1 MPQVR
6 GPVQGHDLE
15 GSVAARP
22 RATVEHRQAG
32 AGGDSPEDALRR
44 RLEGAERGPAEAAA
58 CALWVRREL
67 TARSRLI
74 RDGHFREIEA
84 SDLSLLFRLY
94 DARFFGGT
102 LRRALDAHG
111 RLRFRLSSRMTSAAG
126 KTLVLPPRPQRVYEI
141 VVSTH
146 LLFTNFHDRG
156 RGVEVNGVPCR
167 DRLEALQRIFE
178 HELLHLAEL
187 LAFGSSSCRTR
198 GFRERA
204 QRLFGH
210 GDVTHRLITV
220 RERAAEVHGLRAGDR
235 VAFTFDG
242 VRRQGRINRITKRA
256 TVLVEDRGGTPYSDG
271 RRYLAFYVPLSEL
284 TPVGARGTAEP

>member
-6 GPVQGHDLE
+6 GAVQGHDLE
-15 GSVAARP
+15 GPLEARP
-22 RATVEHRQAG
+22 RATVEHRQVP
-32 AGGDSPEDALRR
+32 AGGKPSQEALRR
-44 RLEGAERGPAEAAA
+44 GLDGPERGPAVAAA

-67 TARSRLI
+67 IARSRLI
-74 RDGHFREIEA
+74 RDGNFHEIET
-84 SDLSLLFRLY
+84 SDLALLFDLY
-94 DARFFGGT
+94 DGRFFEGALG
-102 LRRALDAHG
+102 RALDAPG

-141 VVSTH
+141 AVSTH
-146 LLFTNFHDRG
+146 LLFTNFDDPG
-156 RGVEVNGVPCR
+156 RHVEVNGVLCR

-187 LAFGSSSCRTR
+187 LAFGSSSCRAR

-210 GDVTHRLITV
+210 GDVTHRLVTV
-220 RERAAEVHGLRAGDR
+220 RERASEVHGLCPGDR
-235 VAFTFDG
+235 VAFTFGG
-242 VRRQGRINRITKRA
+242 VCRQGRINRITKRA
-256 TVLVEDRGGTPYSDG
+256 TVLVEHGGGTPYSDG

-284 TPVGARGTAEP
+284 TPVKARRAGDP

>member
-1 MPQVR
+1 MR

-15 GSVAARP
+15 GSVEARP
-22 RATVEHRQAG
+22 RATVDNRQVR
-32 AGGDSPEDALRR
+32 AGGEPPKEALRR
-44 RLEGAERGPAEAAA
+44 GLEGPERGPAEAAA
-58 CALWVRREL
+58 GALWVRREL
-67 TARSRLI
+67 IVRSRLI
-74 RDGHFREIEA
+74 RAGNFREIETA
-84 SDLSLLFRLY
+84 DLSLLFQLY
-94 DARFFGGT
+94 DSRFFGGT
-102 LRRALDAHG
+102 IRRALDAHG

-126 KTLVLPPRPQRVYEI
+126 KTLVSSPRPQRVYEI
-141 VVSTH
+141 AVSTH
-146 LLFTNFHDRG
+146 LLFTNFDEPG

-210 GDVTHRLITV
+210 GDVTHRLVTV
-220 RERAAEVHGLRAGDR
+220 RERASEVHGLRPGDR
-235 VAFTFDG
+235 VAFTFGG
-242 VRRQGRINRITKRA
+242 VCRQGRINRITKRA

-284 TPVGARGTAEP
+284 TPVKAGGAAEP